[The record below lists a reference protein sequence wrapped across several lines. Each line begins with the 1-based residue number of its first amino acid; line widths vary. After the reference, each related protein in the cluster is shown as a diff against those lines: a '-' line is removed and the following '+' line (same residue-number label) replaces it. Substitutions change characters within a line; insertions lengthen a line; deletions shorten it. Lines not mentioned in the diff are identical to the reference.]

1 MTRFKWFDQKI
12 FNFFVKT
19 NGVFSKPFY
28 GGMGHIFMLHRVLPE
43 QMRNQYTFNRDLAI
57 TPEHLEEIIRY
68 LKAKNYCFVS
78 LDDIHNMLLKGK
90 TLSQKFICLT
100 LDDGYRDNIEFG
112 LPVFK
117 KHNVPFTIYVTNSFP
132 NATAHLWWY
141 WLEEKVNRGM
151 PFSYDGNSYSCTTEK
166 ERQNTYNTLREKIK
180 NLSYDQRMIVVSDF
194 FKLSDDEV
202 REGVQSI
209 ALSWEELKQ
218 ISNEPLVT
226 IGAHTVNHLSLANL
240 RPEDATK
247 EIVDSK
253 KELEQTLQQAIYHFA
268 YPYGSI
274 KDAADRE
281 WKIAEQ
287 VQFKTA
293 VMNHPGNIFKS
304 SKTTTCLLP
313 RYPLGNTTTTEKLD
327 YNLNGISHIGFNGF
341 KKRILTW

>member
-1 MTRFKWFDQKI
+1 MTRFNWIEHKL

-19 NGVFSKPFY
+19 NGVFSKPLY

-57 TPEHLEEIIRY
+57 TPKHLEEIIRF

-78 LDDIHNMLLKGK
+78 LDDIHDILVQNK
-90 TLSQKFICLT
+90 TIRQKFICLT

-141 WLEEKVNRGM
+141 WLEEKVNNSNS
-151 PFSYDGNSYSCTTEK
+151 FFYDGNIYACNTDLEK
-166 ERQNTYNTLREKIK
+166 QNTYNTLREKIK
-180 NLSYDQRMIVVSDF
+180 NVSYNQRKIIVADF
-194 FKLSDDEV
+194 FKLSDEEI
-202 REGVQSI
+202 RQQVQNI

-218 ISNEPLVT
+218 LSSEPLAN

-240 RPEDATK
+240 SLEDSIK

-253 KELEQTLQQAIYHFA
+253 TELEQMLQRDIDHFA
-268 YPYGSI
+268 YPYGGLE
-274 KDAADRE
+274 DATGRE
-281 WKIAEQ
+281 WKIANQ
-287 VQFKTA
+287 ANFKTA
-293 VMNHPGNIFKS
+293 VMNHPGNLFK
-304 SKTTTCLLP
+304 KNNRTMMHLP
-313 RYPLGNTTTTEKLD
+313 RYPLGEKTTFELLN
-327 YNLNGISHIGFNGF
+327 YHLNGITHYRTQ
-341 KKRILTW
+341 KHL